1 MKCRFPII
9 EVGDLLIAVLLCET
23 EDEHIGLF
31 LHPSPGSETQ
41 DPMRRT
47 FYTGYAFVDD
57 QSGKGGLY
65 RLATLGTDLYNLRF
79 RGKTYQARW
88 RDIYIHANPRDTDEF
103 DAVRRLLF
111 FTPDTIP
118 NTPFRV
124 PRWLIGSLSSL
135 RIPPIN
141 SAESDSDGELKS
153 TWVEFADVVECEG
166 VRLWLGF
173 SKTPDGDGR
182 LVHYAWAEPSR
193 TETWNDED
201 WVAHKCREDEDCV
214 ADWEG
219 MTKDFGDSER
229 TIRLSFAPCAFS
241 PRTTLVLHVEL
252 KGTVYEKM
260 QRDAGLF
267 IPSRS
272 GLLLGET
279 PASAITPGQMKL
291 ETRSETHPE
300 DVPLAHSDSIPSAHP
315 STATLAPTVTL
326 SDTPK
331 ITSGQDLHKAGSD
344 ATHALMSSTDPSTSP
359 DQGPT
364 SDGALWRGVIVSIL
378 RPSPEEV
385 GSLVRTVAVAVATVV
400 ACRLLGI

>member
-9 EVGDLLIAVLLCET
+9 EIGDLLIAVLLCET

-47 FYTGYAFVDD
+47 FYTGYAFIDD
-57 QSGKGGLY
+57 HSGKGGLY
-65 RLATLGTDLYNLRF
+65 RLATLGADLYNLRF

-141 SAESDSDGELKS
+141 SAEYDSDDELKC

-173 SKTPDGDGR
+173 SKIPDGGGR
-182 LVHYAWAEPSR
+182 FAHYAWAEPSR

-201 WVAHKCREDEDCV
+201 WVRHKCREDEDRV

-219 MTKDFGDSER
+219 MAKDFGDSER
-229 TIRLSFAPCAFS
+229 TIRLSFAPCSFS
-241 PRTTLVLHVEL
+241 PVTTLVLHVEL
-252 KGTVYEKM
+252 KGVVYEKM

-272 GLLLGET
+272 ELLRGT
-279 PASAITPGQMKL
+279 PASTIITPGQMEFRL
-291 ETRSETHPE
+291 EAHPK
-300 DVPLAHSDSIPSAHP
+300 DVPLARRDSIPAQP
-315 STATLAPTVTL
+315 STATPAPTLAL
-326 SDTPK
+326 SDTPEV
-331 ITSGQDLHKAGSD
+331 TSGQDLHKASSH
-344 ATHALMSSTDPSTSP
+344 ATYALVPSVDPTTSP
-359 DQGPT
+359 DQGPA
-364 SDGALWRGVIVSIL
+364 SDDAFWRGVVASVL
-378 RPSPEEV
+378 QPSPEEM
-385 GSLVRTVAVAVATVV
+385 GSIVRTVAVAIATVV
-400 ACRLLGI
+400 ACRLLGV